1 MGMRL
6 HFHHPALARTFR
18 TRWWPRFA
26 LAGIALTVAG
36 ITVLSGAAQ
45 AGAALVGIAVF
56 SFAVLQGLVVHQRD
70 PVDGQL
76 GRDLMILARASCI
89 GSLREPPVPPGAGP
103 GTAAG

>member
-6 HFHHPALARTFR
+6 RYHHPGLARTFR
-18 TRWWPRFA
+18 IHWWPRFA
-26 LAGIALTVAG
+26 LAGV
-36 ITVLSGAAQ
+36 VLAIVGVTTLGGAAQ
-45 AGAALVGIAVF
+45 AGTVLLGIAAF
-56 SFAVLQGLVVHQRD
+56 SFAVLQGLGVHQRD

-89 GSLREPPVPPGAGP
+89 GSLREPPVPPGSGP

>member
-6 HFHHPALARTFR
+6 HLHHPGLTRTFR
-18 TRWWPRFA
+18 IRWWPRFA
-26 LAGIALTVAG
+26 LIGVVLTIAGV
-36 ITVLSGAAQ
+36 TVLGGAAQ
-45 AGAALVGIAVF
+45 AAAALLGIAVF
-56 SFAVLQGLVVHQRD
+56 SFAVLHGLGVHQRD